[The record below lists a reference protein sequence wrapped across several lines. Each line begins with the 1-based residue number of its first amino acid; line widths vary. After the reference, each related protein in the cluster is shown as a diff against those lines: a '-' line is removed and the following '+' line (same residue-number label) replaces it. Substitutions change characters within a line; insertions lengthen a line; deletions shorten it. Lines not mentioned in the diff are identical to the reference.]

1 MQPAFDGVRVLELGQ
16 IYNGPYCGL
25 LFAQLGADV
34 IKIEPP
40 GGEQLRFRSHQPTE
54 SHEFVMLNSNKRSV
68 VLDLKTDA
76 GRQALLDLVKT
87 ADVLIENFAPG
98 TMERL
103 RLGAERLLEHN
114 PRLVVACG
122 KGYGSTGPYA
132 HMSAMDITVQAMSG
146 SASATG
152 ESDGPP
158 TKAGAA
164 FVDFSGGIH
173 LFGAISAA
181 LFQRERTGRG
191 QIVEVSMHD
200 TIYPMLA
207 SSLGGL
213 HNNPDRELPERT
225 GNRHSGMAVT
235 PYNIYQTSDG
245 WLAIIC
251 ISERHWRGVATALGR
266 AELIDDP
273 RFRTEKDRVANID
286 AVDDEVS
293 SVNRWPDARR
303 AGARPAGRRCALC
316 AGQVDPR
323 GRHRR
328 APDPA
333 RHDPLRRALGAG
345 TGPRPGMP
353 AAPERFAGR
362 TVAGRPAAG
371 PVDRGG
377 PGGTVGRGEC
387 SMSFTPEPGTPLA
400 AYYAQN
406 QPRIGEVL
414 SRRSLGTLDAVTIG
428 RYAMTIGAS
437 DPSHYDPVAARSAGY
452 ADVVAPPNMLAAIV
466 EWGVGTPEAQLQPD
480 GTPLD
485 GDMPLGGDLGLR
497 VMGAGEEMELVNP
510 VVAGTELMLEATLE
524 AVTPKQ
530 TRSGTCVFVTTI
542 NTFTSADGAVLNRN
556 KRTVVLRNP
565 LQES

>member
-1 MQPAFDGVRVLELGQ
+1 MPPAFDGVRVLELGQ

-25 LFAQLGADV
+25 LLAQLGADV

-40 GGEQLRFRSHQPTE
+40 GGEQLRFRSHQPVE

-76 GRQALLDLVKT
+76 GRQALLDLVET

-103 RLGAERLLEHN
+103 QLAPQRLLERN
-114 PRLVVACG
+114 PRLIVACG

-173 LFGAISAA
+173 LFAAISAA

-225 GNRHSGMAVT
+225 GNRHSGMAVA

-251 ISERHWRGVATALGR
+251 ISERHWHGVATALGR
-266 AELIDDP
+266 PELIDDA
-273 RFRTEKDRVANID
+273 RFGTAKDRVANID
-286 AVDDEVS
+286 AVDAEVS
-293 SVNRWPDARR
+293 SVTRTRTRAELVRR
-303 AGARPAGRRCALC
+303 SAGRRRAVC
-316 AGQVDPR
+316 AGQVDP
-323 GRHRR
+323 
-328 APDPA
+328 
-333 RHDPLRRALGAG
+333 
-345 TGPRPGMP
+345 
-353 AAPERFAGR
+353 
-362 TVAGRPAAG
+362 
-371 PVDRGG
+371 
-377 PGGTVGRGEC
+377 
-387 SMSFTPEPGTPLA
+387 
-400 AYYAQN
+400 
-406 QPRIGEVL
+406 
-414 SRRSLGTLDAVTIG
+414 
-428 RYAMTIGAS
+428 
-437 DPSHYDPVAARSAGY
+437 
-452 ADVVAPPNMLAAIV
+452 
-466 EWGVGTPEAQLQPD
+466 
-480 GTPLD
+480 
-485 GDMPLGGDLGLR
+485 
-497 VMGAGEEMELVNP
+497 
-510 VVAGTELMLEATLE
+510 
-524 AVTPKQ
+524 
-530 TRSGTCVFVTTI
+530 
-542 NTFTSADGAVLNRN
+542 
-556 KRTVVLRNP
+556 
-565 LQES
+565 

>member
-1 MQPAFDGVRVLELGQ
+1 MPPAFDGVRVLELGQ

-34 IKIEPP
+34 IKVEPP
-40 GGEQLRFRSHQPTE
+40 GGEQLRFRSHQPIE

-76 GRQALLDLVKT
+76 GRQALLDLVET

-103 RLGAERLLEHN
+103 QLGPARLLEHN
-114 PRLVVACG
+114 PRLIVASG

-146 SASATG
+146 SAAATG
-152 ESDGPP
+152 EPDGPP

-213 HNNPDRELPERT
+213 HNHPDRQLPERT
-225 GNRHSGMAVT
+225 GNRHSGMALA
-235 PYNIYQTSDG
+235 PYNIYEASDG
-245 WLAIIC
+245 WIAIIC

-266 AELIDDP
+266 PELIDDP

-286 AVDDEVS
+286 AVDEEVS
-293 SVNRWPDARR
+293 SLHQEPDARR
-303 AGARPAGRRCALC
+303 AGTGPAGRRRALR

-323 GRHRR
+323 GRHGR

-333 RHDPLRRALGAG
+333 RHDPVRRAPGQGTGAG
-345 TGPRPGMP
+345 PRMS
-353 AAPERFAGR
+353 AAAQRLAGG
-362 TVAGRPAAG
+362 TAAGRPG
-371 PVDRGG
+371 
-377 PGGTVGRGEC
+377 VGQ
-387 SMSFTPEPGTPLA
+387 ST
-400 AYYAQN
+400 Q
-406 QPRIGEVL
+406 EVL
-414 SRRSLGTLDAVTIG
+414 A
-428 RYAMTIGAS
+428 
-437 DPSHYDPVAARSAGY
+437 
-452 ADVVAPPNMLAAIV
+452 
-466 EWGVGTPEAQLQPD
+466 E
-480 GTPLD
+480 
-485 GDMPLGGDLGLR
+485 LR
-497 VMGAGEEMELVNP
+497 
-510 VVAGTELMLEATLE
+510 
-524 AVTPKQ
+524 
-530 TRSGTCVFVTTI
+530 
-542 NTFTSADGAVLNRN
+542 LNREEPQH
-556 KRTVVLRNP
+556 VLHA
-565 LQES
+565 